1 MKTALITLHGE
12 LGERVGKEW
21 RLSVSSVSEAIHAIN
36 VMTDNKLKKTFWN
49 HDAKNIK
56 YKVLINENPILRV
69 DKLESS
75 EIFLRSKNIKTIDFV
90 PVLEGQF
97 IGSGASIALGAMS
110 LAFAGDSPA
119 AAMAGL
125 SMIFAGLSNMLS
137 KPPERP
143 EQRQIVN
150 PSSDP
155 SQLANSYLFSGP
167 VNVIN
172 EGGPVPIGYGR
183 LLVGSQVVQSTYK
196 IERVLTRDAGRQI

>member
-21 RLSVSSVSEAIHAIN
+21 KLNVSSVSEAIHAIN

-49 HDAKNIK
+49 HDAKNIR
-56 YKVLINENPILRV
+56 YRVLVNKNPILRS
-69 DKLESS
+69 DKFENS
-75 EIFLRSKNIKTIDFV
+75 EIFLKNKKIKTIDFV
-90 PVLEGQF
+90 PVLEG
-97 IGSGASIALGAMS
+97 SSWWSVALGTLS

-125 SMIFAGLSNMLS
+125 SMIFAGASNMLS
-137 KPPERP
+137 KPPDRP

-155 SQLANSYLFSGP
+155 SELANSYLFGGP

-196 IERVLTRDAGRQI
+196 VTKLLTKDAGRQI